1 MLVAPLATLMTT
13 SAGTTGAWRSTLA
26 KPLKLVLESEPTRW
40 RVTEAHPPNPA
51 GFAQSGESWIVSHFW
66 DE

>member
-1 MLVAPLATLMTT
+1 MVRRGKVSVM
-13 SAGTTGAWRSTLA
+13 GAAFLPVGPVS
-26 KPLKLVLESEPTRW
+26 LESEPTWW
-40 RVTEAHPPNPA
+40 RVSEAHPPNPA